1 MHENEISYLIRGA
14 IFKVYNELGAG
25 LLESVYEKAMAYQL
39 IQDGCEAQS
48 QVPVAAYYN
57 GIKLEDIGFRADLI
71 VNQKVLIEIKSVEAL
86 HDVHF
91 KQVTTYLKLT
101 GLKLGILVNFSTASI
116 DKEIHRIVNRL

>member
-39 IQDGCEAQS
+39 IQDGCEVQS

-101 GLKLGILVNFSTASI
+101 GLKLGILVNFNTASI

>member
-1 MHENEISYLIRGA
+1 
-14 IFKVYNELGAG
+14 
-25 LLESVYEKAMAYQL
+25 MAYQL
-39 IQDGCEAQS
+39 IQDGCEVHS
-48 QVPVAAYYN
+48 QVPVPAYYN

-101 GLKLGILVNFSTASI
+101 GLKLGILVNFNTASI

>member
-39 IQDGCEAQS
+39 IQDGCEVQS
-48 QVPVAAYYN
+48 QVPVSAYYN

-101 GLKLGILVNFSTASI
+101 GLKLGILVNFNTASI

>member
-39 IQDGCEAQS
+39 IQDGCEVHS
-48 QVPVAAYYN
+48 QVPVPAYYH

-101 GLKLGILVNFSTASI
+101 GLKLGILVNFNTASI

>member
-101 GLKLGILVNFSTASI
+101 GLKLGILVNFNTASI